1 MTTRVIFRELS
12 MRQEGDSWVV
22 GRPETG
28 DFVMVPEVAH
38 RAITLL
44 SAPCTVEET
53 TLRLR
58 VETGQDIAVAD
69 FVASLDELGFV
80 AVIDGEARPATE
92 VPKPTLPWLRQ
103 QHLSWL
109 LSPAVPWF
117 AGAVIIAG
125 IIVLVREPHLT
136 PRFGDLTWTSHAG
149 LALAVDAAVGWIL
162 VGLHELAHLATARA
176 AGVPAQTRLAT
187 RLQFLAVETDVS
199 GVWAAPR
206 RVRVTVYLAGMCIEL
221 VIAAGCL
228 LILGLAHPHGLAGQ
242 MLSITLAESVLFL
255 PSQLLVFM
263 RTDVYFLLQD
273 LAGCANLYAD
283 GSAYVRDLARR
294 AVGRRATGRG
304 NPPGRDLPDRERR
317 AVRCYAWLL
326 LVGTIACLADAAFIA
341 VPATIALLVRGAT
354 ELDRGAIDMLDG
366 LAALAVL
373 CSIEVLWLYAWWR
386 RHSGQVRDCLRN
398 WQRAMGGGD
407 KHAAE

>member
-1 MTTRVIFRELS
+1 MTTQVIFRELS

-22 GRPETG
+22 GRPDTG
-28 DFVMVPEVAH
+28 DFVLVPEIAH

-44 SAPCTVEET
+44 SATCTVEET

-58 VETGQDIAVAD
+58 VETGRDIAVAD

-80 AVIDGEARPATE
+80 AVIDGNARPATE
-92 VPKPTLPWLRQ
+92 VPRPTLPWLRQ
-103 QHLSWL
+103 RHLSWL
-109 LSPAVPWF
+109 LSPAVPWL
-117 AGAVIIAG
+117 AAAVIVAG
-125 IIVLVREPHLT
+125 MIVLVREPRLT
-136 PRFGDLTWTSHAG
+136 PRFGDLAWTSHAG
-149 LALAVDAAVGWIL
+149 LALAVDAAVGWLL

-206 RVRVTVYLAGMCIEL
+206 RVRVTAYLAGMCTEL
-221 VIAAGCL
+221 IIAAGCL
-228 LILGLAHPHGLAGQ
+228 LILGIAHPHGLAGQ
-242 MLSITLAESVLFL
+242 LLSITLAESVLFL

-273 LAGCANLYAD
+273 LAGCTNLYAD

-294 AVGRRATGRG
+294 AIGRG
-304 NPPGRDLPDRERR
+304 DPPGREPGPDLPDRERW

-326 LVGTIACLADAAFIA
+326 LVGTIACLADAVFLA
-341 VPATIALLVRGAT
+341 VPATVALLVRGAT

-366 LAALAVL
+366 LAALSVL
-373 CSIEVLWLYAWWR
+373 GSIEVLWLYAWWR
-386 RHSGQVRDCLRN
+386 RHGGQLRGCLRN
-398 WQRAMGGGD
+398 WQRAMRGGD
-407 KHAAE
+407 KHAAG